1 MTNLKRLLRVWWT
14 LASREAQIQLLTS
27 WAGVLFIIGK
37 VVRFLLYFVFLFSVT
52 RAAGSLAGYSVDE
65 VIVFFLVYTLVDSL
79 VQVLFRGIYT
89 FRFRVVS
96 GDYDLDMAKPW
107 PAFFRPVFGSPDFLD
122 FLTLVPF
129 TVYFMWFYF
138 SHFSRLAEA
147 PTMVAGGGG
156 SLFAFSLLLL
166 NSLLLAFSFHLFVAA
181 MTIATL
187 SVDHLVWI
195 YRDLTSMARFPADIY
210 SRGIRFFLT
219 FVFPV
224 VVLMTVPAKA
234 LLGLLSWP
242 AVAGSFAVGLISVLF
257 SLKFW
262 KTTLRRYTSASS

>member
-65 VIVFFLVYTLVDSL
+65 VIVFFLVYTFVDSL

-96 GDYDLDMAKPW
+96 GDYDLDLAKPW
-107 PAFFRPVFGSPDFLD
+107 PAFFRPVFGSPDFMD
-122 FLTLVPF
+122 FLTLIPF
-129 TVYFMWFYF
+129 TIYFVYFLL
-138 SHFSRLAEA
+138 SRFEFFIFHL
-147 PTMVAGGGG
+147 
-156 SLFAFSLLLL
+156 SFFILLV
-166 NSLLLAFSFHLFVAA
+166 NSLLISFAFHLFVAS